1 MAVFN
6 KKVAVIA
13 NLLKRNGVAV
23 AKDVSVEFTLPA
35 FARGEMQNSGTD
47 ETPLLMFD
55 GAMEAKITCKGIDRA
70 VVDIASPITARY
82 KLTECQQINLV
93 EGSPAVEQVEIVFKG
108 KGAGPMSHSSSMG
121 EGSDAEFTVVL
132 SRYEEYL
139 NGEETVCID
148 RDLGICRINHI
159 DYFAAKTAMLV
170 V

>member
-23 AKDVSVEFTLPA
+23 AKDVNVEFTLPA

-55 GAMEAKITCKGIDRA
+55 GAMEAKINCKGIDKS
-70 VVDIASPITARY
+70 VVDIAAPITARY
-82 KLTECQQINLV
+82 KLTEVQQINLV
-93 EGSPAVEQVEIVFKG
+93 EGSPAVEQVEFVFKG
-108 KGAGPMSHSSSMG
+108 KGAGPMSHGSSVG
-121 EGSDAEFTVVL
+121 EGSDAEYTVVL

-139 NGEETVCID
+139 NGEETVLID
-148 RDLGICRINHI
+148 RDLGICRINGV
-159 DYFAAKTAMLV
+159 DYFAAKNAMLV
-170 V
+170 

>member
-13 NLLKRNGVAV
+13 NLLKRNGKAI

-55 GAMEAKITCKGIDRA
+55 GVMEAKITGKGIDKSI
-70 VVDIASPITARY
+70 VDIGAPVTAKY
-82 KLTECQQINLV
+82 KLVECQQINLV
-93 EGSPAVEQVEIVFKG
+93 EGSPAVEQVEYVFKG
-108 KGAGPMSHSSSMG
+108 KGAGPMSHSSSVG
-121 EGSDAEFTVVL
+121 EGSDAEYTVVL

-139 NGEETVCID
+139 NGEEMVLID
-148 RDLGICRINHI
+148 RDAGICRIGGI
-159 DYFAAKTAMLV
+159 DYFAAKNAMLI
-170 V
+170 

>member
-13 NLLKRNGVAV
+13 NLLKRNGIPV

-55 GAMEAKITCKGIDRA
+55 GAMEAKITGKGIDKTI
-70 VVDIASPITARY
+70 VDIAAPVTARY
-82 KLTECQQINLV
+82 KLVEVQQINLV
-93 EGSPAVEQVEIVFKG
+93 EGSPAVEQVEFVFKG
-108 KGAGPMSHSSSMG
+108 KGAGPMSHGSSVG

-139 NGEETVCID
+139 NGEETICID
-148 RDLGICRINHI
+148 RDLGICRINGI
-159 DYFAAKTAMLV
+159 DYFAAKTAMLI
-170 V
+170 

>member
-13 NLLKRNGVAV
+13 NLLKRNSVAV

-47 ETPLLMFD
+47 ETPLFMFD
-55 GAMEAKITCKGIDRA
+55 GAMEAKITCKGIDKS
-70 VVDIASPITARY
+70 VVDIAAPVTARY
-82 KLTECQQINLV
+82 KLTEVQQINLV
-93 EGSPAVEQVEIVFKG
+93 EGSPAVEQVEFVFKG
-108 KGAGPMSHSSSMG
+108 KGAGPMSHGSSVG

-139 NGEETVCID
+139 NGEETVLID
-148 RDLGICRINHI
+148 RDLGICRINGV
-159 DYFAAKTAMLV
+159 DYFAAKNAMLV
-170 V
+170 

>member
-35 FARGEMQNSGTD
+35 FARGEMQNTGTD

-55 GAMEAKITCKGIDRA
+55 GAMEAKITGKGIDKA
-70 VVDIASPITARY
+70 FTEIAAPVSARY
-82 KLTECQQINLV
+82 KLVEVQQINLV
-93 EGSPAVEQVEIVFKG
+93 EGSPAVEQVEFVFKG
-108 KGAGPMSHSSSMG
+108 KGAGPMSHSSSVG

-139 NGEETVCID
+139 NGEETVLID
-148 RDLGICRINHI
+148 RDLGICRINGI
-159 DYFAAKTAMLV
+159 DYFAAKTAMLI
-170 V
+170 

>member
-6 KKVAVIA
+6 KKVAVVA
-13 NLLKRNGVAV
+13 NLLKRNGIPV

-55 GAMEAKITCKGIDRA
+55 GAMEAKITGKGIDKTI
-70 VVDIASPITARY
+70 VDIAAPVTARY
-82 KLTECQQINLV
+82 KLVEVQQINLV
-93 EGSPAVEQVEIVFKG
+93 EGSPAVEQVEFVFKG
-108 KGAGPMSHSSSMG
+108 KGAGPMSHGSSVG

-139 NGEETVCID
+139 NGEETICID
-148 RDLGICRINHI
+148 RDLGICRINGI
-159 DYFAAKTAMLV
+159 DYFAAKTAMLI
-170 V
+170 

>member
-13 NLLKRNGVAV
+13 NLLKRNSVAV

-55 GAMEAKITCKGIDRA
+55 GAMEAKITCKGIDKS
-70 VVDIASPITARY
+70 VVDIAAPVTARY
-82 KLTECQQINLV
+82 KLTEVQQINLV
-93 EGSPAVEQVEIVFKG
+93 EGSPAVEQVEFVFKG
-108 KGAGPMSHSSSMG
+108 KGAGPMSHGSSVG

-139 NGEETVCID
+139 NGEETVLID
-148 RDLGICRINHI
+148 RDLGICKINGV
-159 DYFAAKTAMLV
+159 DYFAAKNAMLV
-170 V
+170 

>member
-13 NLLKRNGVAV
+13 NLLKRNGKAI

-55 GAMEAKITCKGIDRA
+55 GAMEAKITCKGIDKS
-70 VVDIASPITARY
+70 VVDIAAPFTARY
-82 KLTECQQINLV
+82 KLTECQQIKLI
-93 EGSPAVEQVEIVFKG
+93 EGSPAVEQAEFVFKG
-108 KGAGPMSHSSSMG
+108 KGAGPMSHSSSVG

-139 NGEETVCID
+139 NGDEMVLID
-148 RDLGICRINHI
+148 RDLGICRINGI
-159 DYFAAKTAMLV
+159 DYFAIKTAMLV
-170 V
+170 

>member
-35 FARGEMQNSGTD
+35 FARGEMQNTGTD

-55 GAMEAKITCKGIDRA
+55 GAMEAKITCKGVDRS
-70 VVDIASPITARY
+70 VVDIAAPITARY
-82 KLTECQQINLV
+82 KLTEVQQINLV
-93 EGSPAVEQVEIVFKG
+93 EGSPAVEQVEFVFKG
-108 KGAGPMSHSSSMG
+108 KGAGPMSHGSSVG

-139 NGEETVCID
+139 NGEETVLID
-148 RDLGICRINHI
+148 RDLGICRINGI

-170 V
+170 

>member
-13 NLLKRNGVAV
+13 NLLKRNGKAI

-55 GAMEAKITCKGIDRA
+55 GAMEAKITCKGIDKS
-70 VVDIASPITARY
+70 VVDIAAPFTARY
-82 KLTECQQINLV
+82 KLTECQQINLI
-93 EGSPAVEQVEIVFKG
+93 EGSPAVEQAEFVVKG
-108 KGAGPMSHSSSMG
+108 KGAGPMSHSSSVG

-139 NGEETVCID
+139 NGDEMVLID
-148 RDLGICRINHI
+148 RDLGICRINGI
-159 DYFAAKTAMLV
+159 DYFAIKTAMLV
-170 V
+170 